1 MTEGRPDGR
10 NPNQLRPLVCSRG
23 LLHRADG
30 SARWSQENTII
41 LAAVYGPKAISG
53 RKENSERAIVEVIW
67 KPKTGMAGSIE
78 REAEFVLKRTLEH
91 IILTAMHPNT
101 AISVIIQVVNDDGG
115 ALACALNAA
124 CAALVDAG
132 VPLSGLIAA
141 VSCAVD
147 DKGIIFLDPMKK
159 EEKEFCGHAC
169 LVFPGR
175 PLAATVAASL
185 TIDSEPVEHG
195 IVTCVTKGALSAD
208 DYLNC
213 LERGRAASAKIA
225 EFARSSLERVQRGV
239 ELVVAS

>member
-1 MTEGRPDGR
+1 MKPQSSWAFNIDGAALFYAFSQ
-10 NPNQLRPLVCSRG
+10 QLLITFNFV
-23 LLHRADG
+23 
-30 SARWSQENTII
+30 ENTII

-53 RKENSERAIVEVIW
+53 RKENPECAIVEVIW
-67 KPKTGMAGSIE
+67 KPKTGIAGSNE
-78 REAEFVLKRTLEH
+78 REAEFIVKRTLEH

-115 ALACALNAA
+115 ALACAMNAA

-141 VSCAVD
+141 VTCAVD
-147 DKGIIFLDPMKK
+147 KEGMVFLDPMKK
-159 EEKEFCGHAC
+159 EEKDFRGHAC

-175 PLAATVAASL
+175 PLAATSAASL
-185 TIDSEPVEHG
+185 AIDNEPIEHG
-195 IVTCVTKGALSAD
+195 IVSSVTKGALSAD

-225 EFARSSLERVQRGV
+225 EFARSSLERAQRGV
-239 ELVVAS
+239 EMVVAS